1 MPMLYE
7 NLNCNSLVAVMRK
20 YLISAHLYSTICA
33 LQTWVLGFWQHEDL
47 MDGNWLST
55 KSTCSSRHLEF
66 EEISWYSIKIRK
78 LGKDKPT
85 KDTKFNWYLK
95 SIVFELNLYFWNH
108 RNKHKLATICFANFA
123 SFHIE
128 RTTSATLATSSNE
141 FWILSWLHSQSV
153 TDKHEQLST
162 WHYTS

>member
-1 MPMLYE
+1 MLYE

-78 LGKDKPT
+78 LSKDKPT
-85 KDTKFNWYLK
+85 YEVKFG
-95 SIVFELNLYFWNH
+95 IWNH
-108 RNKHKLATICFANFA
+108 TNKYKLATICFAHFA
-123 SFHIE
+123 SFHHE

-141 FWILSWLHSQSV
+141 FWIFSWLQSQV
-153 TDKHEQLST
+153 TDRHDST
-162 WHYTS
+162 RQKSLTTEIG